1 MATLLQD
8 QEIKS
13 LFKEAMVELFQE
25 RRDLFYDVIVE
36 ALEDIALLSAIQESE
51 SDELVERSEIFEIL
65 EGAA

>member
-51 SDELVERSEIFEIL
+51 SDVLVERSEIFEIL